1 MEHERAEA
9 ELSGGDWLV
18 AVLSFFL
25 TPLVPLLL
33 AIYNFIR
40 GRKKRGLLYLSVC
53 GVGLLAIFVLAA
65 ARA

>member
-1 MEHERAEA
+1 MGNERAEA

-40 GRKKRGLLYLSVC
+40 GRKRRGLLYLSVC
-53 GVGLLAIFVLAA
+53 GVGVLGILALTLTRV
-65 ARA
+65 